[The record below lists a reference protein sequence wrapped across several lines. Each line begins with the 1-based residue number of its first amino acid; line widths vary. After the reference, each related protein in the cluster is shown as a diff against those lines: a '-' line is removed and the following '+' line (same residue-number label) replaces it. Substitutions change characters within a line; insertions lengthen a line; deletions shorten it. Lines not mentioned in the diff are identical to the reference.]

1 MMGENMVSFYDLK
14 DYLQRSGY
22 KIIIAA
28 DAETKQ
34 HLKKNGGL
42 ILQNVPGGVASPFD
56 ILGQAS
62 AATYIARGRSAED
75 KLAAD
80 KKGKVTVHGTD
91 GDYTLKRIFLTDEEV
106 DNYYFGFSNQTL
118 WPLSHVAFEKPAF
131 HKEWYEGYK
140 LVNQKFAKAIKEE
153 ITGKTFIWIHDY
165 QLALVPLYLKLN
177 QRKDVIVSFF
187 WHIPWPTWE
196 QFRILPVK
204 KDILWSLLTCDFLA
218 FHRGYQARN
227 FLNTVQRE
235 LAVMLDE
242 EKRQVHFANNK
253 TTVRN
258 LPLGIDVDVIKRLVA
273 PAVEEPIV
281 MRVLREMLQ
290 GEDTS
295 KGEKKDTLDKFFRN
309 YKVILGVDRLDY
321 TKGVPLRLQAID
333 AFLEKY
339 PEYREEVVYLG
350 IMSPSRS
357 RIPSYQALKKE
368 VDTLTRTINDKYKTD
383 TWRPIHIIHQT
394 FTRDDVMS
402 LYKRANLCLVT
413 PLDDGMNLVSKEFV
427 IAQSFSDDPGVLVL
441 SQFAG
446 SAIDLRS
453 ALIVNPYDV
462 EQVADNIKTG
472 LELPLKTKTADTKE
486 MVETLEERNIYSWA
500 QEFFKDAIDA
510 AKENKRV

>member
-1 MMGENMVSFYDLK
+1 MVSFFDLR
-14 DYLQRSGY
+14 DFFQRSGY
-22 KIIIAA
+22 KVIIAA
-28 DAETKQ
+28 DGETKQ
-34 HLKKNGGL
+34 HIKKNGDL
-42 ILQNVPGGVASPFD
+42 SIQNVPGGVASSFD
-56 ILGQAS
+56 ILAQAS
-62 AATYIARGRSAED
+62 NATYIARARTEED
-75 KLAAD
+75 QLAVD
-80 KKGKVTVHGTD
+80 KKGKVIVHGEE
-91 GDYTLKRIFLTDEEV
+91 GDYTLKRILLSEEEV

-140 LVNQKFAKAIKEE
+140 TVNQKFAKAIKEE
-153 ITGKTFIWIHDY
+153 ISGKTFIWIHDY
-165 QLALVPLYLKLN
+165 QLALVPLYLNLS

-204 KDILWSLLTCDFLA
+204 KDILWSLLSCDFLA

-235 LAVMLDE
+235 LAVMIDE
-242 EKRQVHFANNK
+242 EKRQVLFDQNK

-273 PAVEEPIV
+273 PPVEEPLV
-281 MRVLREMLQ
+281 MRALREMLQ
-290 GEDTS
+290 GEEAQTG
-295 KGEKKDTLDKFFRN
+295 KEEKKDPLDKFFKN

-333 AFLEKY
+333 TFLTKY

-357 RIPSYQALKKE
+357 KIPSYQALKKE
-368 VDTLTRTINDKYKTD
+368 VDALARTINDKYKTA
-383 TWRPIHIIHQT
+383 TWRPIQIIHQS
-394 FTRDDVMS
+394 FIREDVMS
-402 LYKRANLCLVT
+402 LYKRASLCLVT
-413 PLDDGMNLVSKEFV
+413 PLDDGMNLVSKEFT
-427 IAQSFSDDPGVLVL
+427 IAQSFSEDPGMLVL

-462 EQVADNIKTG
+462 EQVADAIKTG
-472 LELPLKTKTADTKE
+472 LELPVKDKMRDVKE
-486 MVETLEERNIYSWA
+486 MVETMEERSIYAWA
-500 QEFFKDAIDA
+500 QDFFKEAIEA
-510 AKENKRV
+510 AKENKRA